1 MGDKINLKE
10 LERKAYLSYHKDGL
24 LDIFI
29 GFSILLFGLWMLAD
43 MFYLAGTSVAIFMP
57 LYMQSKKQITIP
69 RMGYVK
75 FGPSRIAKSKKT
87 MLALVL
93 IGVLAFIP
101 GLLLAMQ
108 STIPSWLP
116 VLIEEYGMI
125 LVGVIGMTVVSVVA
139 YISEVNRFYAYA
151 ILFLAT
157 FIVSHLLYIPVF
169 YSVIVLGTMITLSG
183 AYMLTGFL
191 RENPLTI
198 GDTTNDRE

>member
-1 MGDKINLKE
+1 MGKQINLKE

-24 LDIFI
+24 LDLFI
-29 GFSILLFGLWMLAD
+29 GFGILLFGLWMLAD
-43 MFYLAGTSVAIFMP
+43 MFYLAGASVAIFMP

-75 FGPSRIAKSKKT
+75 FGPSRIARSKKT

-93 IGVLAFIP
+93 IGVIAFIP

-125 LVGVIGMTVVSVVA
+125 VVGVIGMMIIGIVA
-139 YISEVNRFYAYA
+139 YISEISRFYAYA
-151 ILFLAT
+151 TLFLAT
-157 FIVSHLLYIPVF
+157 FIVSYSLSIPVF
-169 YSVIVLGTMITLSG
+169 YTIIALGTVITLSG
-183 AYMLTGFL
+183 VYMLTKFL

-198 GDTTNDRE
+198 GDTTNDQE